1 MIEDI
6 ILKSFTG
13 PYAHLFRG
21 TFEQNYIAHAV
32 AYAAC
37 FKDWPSHCD
46 NAYNRYFY
54 GINKIPQSNKFN
66 SARQNTISFTAMI
79 FLLTIM
85 FIQL

>member
-1 MIEDI
+1 M
-6 ILKSFTG
+6 KSFTG

-46 NAYNRYFY
+46 YAYHRYFY
-54 GINKIPQSNKFN
+54 EFNNAQGNRFN
-66 SARQNTISFTAMI
+66 SAGQNAISFIILTT
-79 FLLTIM
+79 FLLMTM
-85 FIQL
+85 FIL